1 MGSQKDLSDYERQ
14 LVALGRALQSLREQD
29 TLGGLAQ
36 AALDY
41 LRSEFQ
47 YALIWIGLYHQVGHT
62 IQGCAGLMPS
72 AATAPFIQQKLDLQ
86 PGDLLEQVVI
96 QQRPVGV
103 PDLRE
108 ETRAGQWRTIA
119 QQHNIQGT
127 VIFPIR
133 HRDRCLGVTILGSH
147 LWGVSPQS
155 EEKAR
160 LSMVLGE
167 LALAVHHL
175 EAEQIRQQVKRPA
188 EPLFH
193 LLNHLRSLPT
203 LQERLDAV
211 VEATHQFIGL
221 DRTNIYWFEPQR
233 YEFWQRASRPDR
245 GVISRDMRA
254 IAPIP
259 VEDVSAFYQALM
271 ADQTIAIGEAN
282 GTLKADLTGRLM
294 QRIQARSLLATP
306 ILFQNQLLGF
316 LSVESQKA
324 HIWTEQEKSYLQAAA
339 QIAAITAPLETLE
352 TTLEQVKN
360 DQLLTAELTR
370 AIYSED
376 DWTKT
381 LHDAAEQIAQRL
393 KTQWF
398 LVLLYNPDQEKFEVC
413 YQHQAPH
420 CPSLPAFL
428 ERLNQVDWQMLERST
443 EAVSI
448 ENLSDDLKLMA
459 WREVLL
465 TAGVQSVLVC
475 NTAVDNPLEGVVMVG
490 NESTRTWGRDERE
503 LMRVVSRQV
512 GLILHQ
518 WQLQRQTEQQQKA
531 YQTIQWGLAAMQQ
544 IHDLDQLE
552 EAAMQQMA
560 NVLQVPLAA
569 LITWLPGR
577 KEAQISAAAVGNNH
591 YVLNAD
597 KKIKIHTDLLVQ
609 WALKSDSVV
618 SISSNEFS
626 VETRQWLSGSEIGQV
641 LVMALRTSPDHEP
654 TGVALVAD
662 CFDRYWL
669 ERQLDAFSSLVG
681 QLAWSRRYLL
691 LTKTLNNQREALERL
706 NWYKQRRIEEIYRT
720 LGVGIKR
727 LNDLSHQKDALASM
741 RYHQILRQLGN
752 TLSSMVPVLK
762 YEQWQ
767 LRTEVETTPL
777 PTLLRRALERVDHL
791 IKQRQLW
798 SQVHNEE
805 TLTVGGDIGKIE
817 FVLHEILLFACRRS
831 PNSGRLDI
839 WCRPLD
845 AQWLELSITDNGVIE
860 PRLVEELHIGRSQ
873 DLLMPS
879 TLDYPPGL
887 HLAICQSLME
897 TVGGEFTLFKL
908 EDERVLSRLII
919 PIVPS

>member
-1 MGSQKDLSDYERQ
+1 MGSQKDPSDNERQ
-14 LVALGRALQSLREQD
+14 LVALGRALQTLREQD
-29 TLGGLAQ
+29 TLQALTQ
-36 AALDY
+36 AALAY
-41 LRSEFQ
+41 LQSEFQ
-47 YALIWIGLYHQVGHT
+47 YGLIWIGLYHQADHAL
-62 IQGCAGLMPS
+62 QGCAGLMPS
-72 AATAPFIQQKLDLQ
+72 ASAAPFLQQQLTLQ

-108 ETRAGQWRTIA
+108 EARAGQWRGLA
-119 QQHNIQGT
+119 QQYNIQGT

-133 HRDRCLGVTILGSH
+133 YRDRCLGVTILGSH

-155 EEKAR
+155 DEKAR
-160 LSMVLGE
+160 LSMVFGE
-167 LALAVHHL
+167 LALAIHHIQ
-175 EAEQIRQQVKRPA
+175 EEQRRQQTKHPA
-188 EPLFH
+188 EPLFR
-193 LLNHLRSLPT
+193 LLNQLRSLPT
-203 LQERLDAV
+203 LQQRLDV
-211 VEATHQFIGL
+211 VVDETHRFIGL
-221 DRTNIYWFEPQR
+221 DRTNLYWFEPQR
-233 YEFWQRASRPDR
+233 YEFWQRVSRPDR
-245 GVISRDMRA
+245 GALSRDARLMA
-254 IAPIP
+254 AIP
-259 VEDVSAFYQALM
+259 VSEVSAFYQALM
-271 ADQTIAIGEAN
+271 ADQTITVGEAQSA
-282 GTLKADLTGRLM
+282 LKADLTGRLM

-306 ILFQNQLLGF
+306 ILFQDQLLGF
-316 LSVESQKA
+316 LSVEHRA
-324 HIWTEQEKSYLQAAA
+324 PHMWTDQERSYLQAAA
-339 QIAAITAPLETLE
+339 QLVAMTAPLETIE
-352 TTLEQVKN
+352 TTTEQVKA

-370 AIYSED
+370 AIYSEE
-376 DWTKT
+376 DWNKT
-381 LHDAAEQIAQRL
+381 LEEAARQMAQRL
-393 KTQWF
+393 HIQWF
-398 LVLLYNPDQEKFEVC
+398 LVLLYDPDQERFEVC
-413 YQHQAPH
+413 YQHQAAH
-420 CPSLPAFL
+420 CPTLPPYL
-428 ERLNQVDWQMLERST
+428 DRLNQIDWQMLEHSS
-443 EAVSI
+443 EAVGI
-448 ENLSDDLKLMA
+448 ESLADDLKLMA
-459 WREVLL
+459 WREALL
-465 TAGVQSVLVC
+465 LAGVQSVLVC
-475 NTAVDNPLEGVVMVG
+475 NTAVDNPLEGLVLVG
-490 NESTRTWGRDERE
+490 HESPRTWSRDERE
-503 LMRVVSRQV
+503 LLRVVSRQV
-512 GLILHQ
+512 GMILHQ
-518 WQLQRQTEQQQKA
+518 WQLQRQTEQHQKA

-544 IHDLDQLE
+544 IHDLEQLE
-552 EAAMQQMA
+552 QAAMQQMA

-577 KEAQISAAAVGNNH
+577 KEAKISAAAVGNNH

-609 WALKSDSVV
+609 WALKSDNVV
-618 SISSNEFS
+618 SINSNEFS

-662 CFDRYWL
+662 CFDRYWM

-691 LTKTLNNQREALERL
+691 LTQTLNNQREALERL

-777 PTLLRRALERVDHL
+777 PSLLRRALERVDHL

-805 TLTVGGDIGKIE
+805 TLTVGGDINKIE

-845 AQWLELSITDNGVIE
+845 TQWLELSITDNGVIE
-860 PRLVEELHIGRSQ
+860 PRLVEELHTGRSQ

-887 HLAICQSLME
+887 HLSICQSLME
-897 TVGGEFTLFKL
+897 TIGGEFTLFKL
-908 EDERVLSRLII
+908 EDGRVLSRLII
-919 PIVPS
+919 PIVPT

>member
-72 AATAPFIQQKLDLQ
+72 AAAAPFIQQKLDLQ

-376 DWTKT
+376 DWTTT